1 MTEVLMKVAGKK
13 GDTVVKCRLM
23 SEEFESGMA
32 RIMSAAG
39 IKTTVPVDRLI
50 FEFDRSDGTLVD
62 YRNNAIN
69 DVDRYNRFDAYMN
82 SNITN
87 F

>member
-13 GDTVVKCRLM
+13 GDTVVKCWLM
-23 SEEFESGMA
+23 SEESGMA

-50 FEFDRSDGTLVD
+50 FEFDRTDGALVD
-62 YRNNAIN
+62 YRNNSIN
-69 DVDRYNRFDAYMN
+69 DVDRDNRFSEFMK
-82 SNITN
+82 SNLGN
-87 F
+87 Y